1 MRKVLFIAFALL
13 TGCAYLQAGGGEKVV
28 DSSGR
33 QPKWIYGAEKE
44 FIIVSAEAANV
55 EDAKEKAMLNVKKHI
70 MSSIA
75 ENVRASAKMN
85 SSEVGVNG
93 KYDIIETYESAV
105 ETESAL
111 IPFLGEVGISK
122 VDEIY
127 WEKIKKDK
135 DHYFFRYHIK
145 YPFSRFDLT
154 RLSDEFMEREAKLDQ
169 QLEDFAKDDFSGYS
183 SIEEMMKQLQQVRIF
198 KSTLMERD
206 PRRNSC
212 ANIEK
217 AYSDNIKS
225 ITLRL
230 ISVNKQQLVYAP
242 YFGENRL
249 TTNIQPRLSSNC
261 LSDMQYMSRGGEC
274 IVKYDF
280 QTACY
285 EGEENWLDVT
295 LNVLNNKIKNRFI
308 VK

>member
-1 MRKVLFIAFALL
+1 MKKVLFIALVLL
-13 TGCAYLQAGGGEKVV
+13 TGATYVQAGEKVV
-28 DSSGR
+28 ESSGK
-33 QPKWIYGAEKE
+33 QPKWVYAAEQE
-44 FIIVSAEAANV
+44 YIIVSAESADI
-55 EDAKEKAMLNVKKHI
+55 EEAKEKCMTIVKKQI
-70 MSSIA
+70 IASIA
-75 ENVRASAKMN
+75 ENVR
-85 SSEVGVNG
+85 SSSSINTNEQGVNG
-93 KYDIIETYESAV
+93 KYNIIEEYQSVV
-105 ETESAL
+105 ETQSAL
-111 IPFLGEVGISK
+111 VPFLNEVGISK
-122 VDEIY
+122 AEGYY

-135 DHYFFRYHIK
+135 NAYTYRYHLK
-145 YPFSRFDLT
+145 YPFSKFDLM
-154 RLSDEFMEREAKLDQ
+154 RMSDEFLDREQKLDE
-169 QLEDFAKDDFSGYS
+169 QLAAFAKDDFTSYKS
-183 SIEEMMKQLQQVRIF
+183 VEEMTAQLRQLRIF

-206 PRRNSC
+206 PRRATC

-217 AYSDNIKS
+217 AYADNIKS

-261 LSDMQYMSRGGEC
+261 LGDMQYMSRGGEC